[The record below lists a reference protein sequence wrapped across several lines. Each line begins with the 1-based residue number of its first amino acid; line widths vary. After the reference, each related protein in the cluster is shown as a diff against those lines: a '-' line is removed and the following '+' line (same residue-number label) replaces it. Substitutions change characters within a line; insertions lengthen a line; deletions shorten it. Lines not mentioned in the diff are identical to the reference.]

1 MRAFTQARGPDTPD
15 ALWLV
20 EHPPVYTQGQAG
32 QPGHLLTTQNTIP
45 VVQTDRGGQITF
57 HGPGQVI
64 AYLLLDLHRRGLKVR
79 ELVYRIEQAVLDTL
93 LQYGI
98 AGERRAGAPG
108 IYVQCQSLSQ
118 SISQSALHSVFN
130 SVSNAHF
137 PIDQKSDVEQSA
149 KIAALGL
156 KIRQGCSYHGL
167 SLNVNMDLRPF
178 EDINPCGYAG
188 LQTIDMASLGVR
200 AAWAEVADV
209 LVEHM
214 QRIFAL

>member
-1 MRAFTQARGPDTPD
+1 MRTFTQARGPDTPD
-15 ALWLV
+15 TLWLV

-64 AYLLLDLHRRGLKVR
+64 AYLLLDLHRRALKVR
-79 ELVYRIEQAVLDTL
+79 ELVYRIEQAALDTL

-108 IYVQCQSLSQ
+108 IYVQS
-118 SISQSALHSVFN
+118 HS
-130 SVSNAHF
+130 S
-137 PIDQKSDVEQSA
+137 IDQKNAMEQSA

-167 SLNVNMDLRPF
+167 SLNVDMDLRPF

-188 LQTIDMASLGVR
+188 LQTIDMAHLGVR
-200 AAWAEVADV
+200 ASWAEVAGV